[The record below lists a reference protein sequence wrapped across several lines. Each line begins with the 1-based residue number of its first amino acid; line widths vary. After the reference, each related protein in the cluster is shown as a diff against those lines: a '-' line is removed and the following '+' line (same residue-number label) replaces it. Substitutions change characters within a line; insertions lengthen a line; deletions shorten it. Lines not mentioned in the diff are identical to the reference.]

1 MVPERAQSTV
11 SSARKPAA
19 KRHPNVRPWLILRVI
34 LVGQSGETLP
44 EPPGRDLLVST
55 AHTFRQIAAAIDR
68 AFARWDVS
76 HVHEFHLADARRV
89 VAADDD
95 GFEDGDL
102 DEAVETL
109 ARLDIP
115 LGRSFEYVFDLGA
128 GWEHACTV
136 LRDQVDPREEA
147 GILPTEI
154 LPVFGWGAIPDQ
166 YGRAAPDSDDS
177 SALGAGVPQPIRHAP
192 VVHAAQ
198 ANQPG

>member
-1 MVPERAQSTV
+1 MVQGRAQSAV

-19 KRHPNVRPWLILRVI
+19 KRRPNVRPWLILRVI
-34 LVGQSGETLP
+34 LIRQSGQTLP
-44 EPPGRDLLVST
+44 DPPGRDLLVST

-76 HVHEFHLADARRV
+76 HAHEFHLSEGRRV
-89 VAADDD
+89 VAAEDD

-109 ARLDIP
+109 ARLDVR
-115 LGRSFEYVFDLGA
+115 LGGSFEYVFDLGA
-128 GWEHACTV
+128 SWEHECTV

-147 GILPTEI
+147 GIVRTEI

-166 YGRAAPDSDDS
+166 YGRAAPDSDDPS
-177 SALGAGVPQPIRHAP
+177 V
-192 VVHAAQ
+192 
-198 ANQPG
+198 

>member
-1 MVPERAQSTV
+1 MVPERAQGAV

-19 KRHPNVRPWLILRVI
+19 KRHPNMRPWLI
-34 LVGQSGETLP
+34 
-44 EPPGRDLLVST
+44 
-55 AHTFRQIAAAIDR
+55 
-68 AFARWDVS
+68 
-76 HVHEFHLADARRV
+76 
-89 VAADDD
+89 
-95 GFEDGDL
+95 
-102 DEAVETL
+102 L

-177 SALGAGVPQPIRHAP
+177 SV
-192 VVHAAQ
+192 
-198 ANQPG
+198 